1 MRIKLLLIPE
11 SKKPWLPLN
20 NHPFASTIYKLI
32 ANVDSEYAS
41 FLYEEGLTLDK
52 DSIVEG
58 VDYGVGSKTK
68 FKPFVFSRPQ
78 VDKPQFD
85 GKRIYINESGVVK
98 WQISSPIDRII
109 QAIYTSL
116 KTEGRITF
124 FDSYSSNSFRVESIV
139 TVAPPTFTNQM
150 RFLAISPITV
160 WVTQCDEGG
169 KLKKRVVK
177 AHEEQIAPII
187 IKNLEDKFFVLT
199 NKRLCDPNFS
209 FEFDWDYAFERFE
222 RNLKNHQTSV
232 KRLPRD
238 GLKQLV
244 AEQMSKLI
252 YYKDMPIKSYLMPF
266 RVRGEKD
273 LIKVAWD
280 WGIGH
285 ANSQGFGMVEG
296 A

>member
-1 MRIKLLLIPE
+1 MRIKLLLVPE
-11 SKKPWLPLN
+11 SRKPWLPLN
-20 NHPFASTIYKLI
+20 NYPFAATIYKLI
-32 ANVDSEYAS
+32 ANVDPEYAS
-41 FLYEEGLTLDK
+41 FLHEEGFTLNK
-52 DSIVEG
+52 ANVVEG
-58 VDYGVGSKTK
+58 LDYGVGSKTK

-78 VDKPQFD
+78 VYKPQID
-85 GKRIYINESGVVK
+85 DKRIYINESGVIK

-109 QAIYTSL
+109 QAICTSL
-116 KTEGRITF
+116 KTEARITF
-124 FDSYSSNSFRVESIV
+124 FDGYGSNSFKVESV
-139 TVAPPTFTNQM
+139 VPVAPPTFTNKM

-160 WVTQCDEGG
+160 WITKLDESG
-169 KLKKRVVK
+169 KLKKSVVK
-177 AHEEQIAPII
+177 AHEDQIAPII

-199 NKRLCDPNFS
+199 NKKLCDPNFS

-222 RNLKNHQTSV
+222 KNLKNHQASI

-252 YYKDMPIKSYLMPF
+252 YYKDMPIKSYLIPF

-280 WGIGH
+280 WGLGH
-285 ANSQGFGMVEG
+285 ANSQGFGMIEG